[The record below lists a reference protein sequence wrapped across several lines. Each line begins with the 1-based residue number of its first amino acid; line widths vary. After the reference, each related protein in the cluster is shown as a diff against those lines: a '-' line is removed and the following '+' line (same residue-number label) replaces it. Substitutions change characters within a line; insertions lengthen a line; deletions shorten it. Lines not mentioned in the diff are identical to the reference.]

1 MQILLPLALLIL
13 LAVCGFLFIVYRKL
27 QTLQQPQ
34 AGEQNMFM
42 LLQQQLQ
49 EMTKTV
55 DQKMGE
61 TYRSMGENQHR
72 LQQTIQDQFA
82 HNAQIMQGITGSST
96 KMIAEITEKLTS
108 LDKTN
113 QQVITFSQQLTNL
126 EKVLT
131 NQKQRG
137 NLGEAGL
144 RLVLENI
151 LPPTA
156 FALQYQF
163 DDGDIVDAVIF
174 AKEGMIPVD
183 AKFSL
188 DNYTRLIN
196 ESDPEKR
203 AQLES
208 EFKND
213 LKKRIDETG
222 KYIKPMAGTMEF
234 AFMFIPA
241 EAIYYDLLV
250 NEVGAVKVNTRNL
263 IDYAFNEKKVIIVSP
278 TTFAAYL
285 QTVLQ
290 GLRAFQIEEGAKVI
304 RKNVEM
310 LTKHLKAYDD
320 FMKRLG
326 VSLGTTVNHF
336 NTAYKEFGKID
347 KDIVKITEGERQI
360 EPLSIDR
367 PQADDTDAD

>member
-1 MQILLPLALLIL
+1 MQILTIVTTLLLI
-13 LAVCGFLFIVYRKL
+13 AVCGLLFVLYRKL
-27 QTLQQPQ
+27 QTLQQPK
-34 AGEQNMFM
+34 AGEQSMFL

-82 HNAQIMQGITGSST
+82 HNTQIMQGITGNST

-156 FALQYQF
+156 FALQHQF

-188 DNYTRLIN
+188 DNYTRLIH
-196 ESDPEKR
+196 EDDPEKR
-203 AQLES
+203 AQLET

-213 LKKRIDETG
+213 LKKRIDETS
-222 KYIKPMAGTMEF
+222 KYIKPRSGTMEF

-304 RKNVEM
+304 RQNVEM

-336 NTAYKEFGKID
+336 NSAYKEFGKID
-347 KDIVKITEGERQI
+347 KDIVKITEGERQV
-360 EPLSIDR
+360 EPLTIDR
-367 PQADDTDAD
+367 PQTEEA